1 MTDFD
6 FDAPVN
12 RREVPALKHHP
23 MVLGE
28 DGGALFAA
36 GVADMDFPVAPPI
49 RAALQT
55 RLDHGVFGYEAVPDG
70 LVPAIRKWH
79 ARRHQWD
86 ISSDQ
91 ILRAPNA
98 LNSLA
103 MAAVLFSAPGDG
115 IIVQPP
121 VFFDFYDV
129 ITENH
134 RTVVRNSLLLKDGRY
149 EMDFQGLEDIARQ
162 PENKILFLC
171 NPHNPVGRAWTREDL
186 AKLGEICAANNVL
199 VVSDELHGDIVYAG
213 RRYVPFASVGP
224 DFADNCITILSPAKT
239 FNIASC
245 CSAFTIIPNDL
256 RREAFRAEN
265 SRLTVNK
272 NNAFANVAME
282 AAYREGEPWLDA
294 LIDYLQGNLRE
305 LERRIAA
312 IPGVS
317 LIEPEA
323 TFLVWMDFRG
333 LNMKPEDLHRF
344 LRQEARWAL
353 TRGSSFGEEGARFM
367 RLNIACARGKLAR
380 ALDDL
385 ETAVGRL

>member
-79 ARRHQWD
+79 ARRHRWD
-86 ISSDQ
+86 IRSDQ

-199 VVSDELHGDIVYAG
+199 VVSDELHGDIVYPG

-385 ETAVGRL
+385 EAAVGRL